1 MTDVK
6 RMRAVLLRMAALL
19 RRSGHGGWA
28 EALDQRRGEL
38 SRDALAAAAA
48 IRSWYGG
55 TGGLDRVALD
65 RPDAEFEA
73 LRDELLFM
81 CAPFPI
87 DAPIPPLRRVEG
99 TVMRLHCGRCA
110 ADFPGFA
117 FADQA
122 EPEADGLACA
132 ASREADELVLAE
144 PEPEEQIAW
153 QAGGDLRFARRLAAE
168 YGRPDLRVQRR
179 RERPADGRA
188 GGVSLR
194 RARPAA
200 GASVFACVRCDGESR
215 VVGELSV
222 EEFEA
227 AGGRVHT
234 VGGLYR

>member
-6 RMRAVLLRMAALL
+6 RMRAVLLRMADLL

-28 EALDQRRGEL
+28 EALDMQRAEL

-48 IRSWYGG
+48 IRCWYGG

-65 RPDAEFEA
+65 HPDAEFEA
-73 LRDELLFM
+73 LRDELLYL
-81 CAPFPI
+81 CDPSPV

-99 TVMRLHCGRCA
+99 TVVRLRCGRCA
-110 ADFPGFA
+110 TDFPGFA

-122 EPEADGLACA
+122 DPEADGLACA

-144 PEPEEQIAW
+144 PEPEEQSAW
-153 QAGGDLRFARRLAAE
+153 RAGGDLRFARRLAEE

-179 RERPADGRA
+179 RERASEGRMGA
-188 GGVSLR
+188 ISLR
-194 RARPAA
+194 RARPVP
-200 GASVFACVRCDGESR
+200 GAPVFACVRCDGESR

-234 VGGLYR
+234 AGGLYR